1 MKFVLKRVLSIML
14 VLNDSMH
21 VLLRLMKLDDVK
33 STELRLQLIHLIMTT
48 MNHVTQEFEVP
59 ENVRNMKIED
69 IDGNSGN
76 DTCQIIT
83 SGVAPTAPD
92 AALSRDLIS
101 LETASTAISRA
112 LVPRLALSSALL
124 TVFNRELIRSIRQHQ
139 CLLCSINIP
148 ELKFFFKMSNL
159 KF

>member
-1 MKFVLKRVLSIML
+1 
-14 VLNDSMH
+14 
-21 VLLRLMKLDDVK
+21 
-33 STELRLQLIHLIMTT
+33 

-59 ENVRNMKIED
+59 EIVRNMKIENV
-69 IDGNSGN
+69 DGNSEN

-124 TVFNRELIRSIRQHQ
+124 TVFSRELI
-139 CLLCSINIP
+139 
-148 ELKFFFKMSNL
+148 ET
-159 KF
+159 